1 LQNAVIEPF
10 VCGWTDDSSDIDRY
24 HVEVYYMNIGG
35 TGDLEET
42 GSALYTEDIR
52 PPHNSFRFTCQT
64 SGVYSIQLTVF
75 DRANNSA
82 RARQLF
88 NYDGVSKITS
98 RPTATSIMN
107 VRYILKPKY
116 TRIQMFDLLEMW
128 AYTYVLTH

>member
-1 LQNAVIEPF
+1 M
-10 VCGWTDDSSDIDRY
+10 CGWTDDSSDIDRY
-24 HVEVYYMNIGG
+24 HVEIYYMNIGG

-64 SGVYSIQLTVF
+64 SGVYFIQLRVF

-88 NYDGVSKITS
+88 NYDGVSKMTS
-98 RPTATSIMN
+98 RPTATSVTN
-107 VRYILKPKY
+107 VHYILTPKY
-116 TRIQMFDLLEMW
+116 TRI
-128 AYTYVLTH
+128 